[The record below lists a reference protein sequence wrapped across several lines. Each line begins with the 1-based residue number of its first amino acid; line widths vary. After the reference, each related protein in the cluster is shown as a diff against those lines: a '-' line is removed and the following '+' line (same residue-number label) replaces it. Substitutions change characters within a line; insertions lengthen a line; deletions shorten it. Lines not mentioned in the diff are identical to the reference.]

1 MSETVH
7 AVGFL
12 NLVAFV
18 ALGVISLRGW
28 LARRDP
34 ATGWAA
40 ASFGVLGAVVLIAR
54 AVPQHPHGLFEGAL
68 LRFLIVLLV
77 VFPYF
82 LFRFTNSFGPPS
94 RRLFAGVSVMTVALS
109 IWTFALPSIPEAGEP
124 RSAAFNAYL
133 VVFVAHWTIL
143 SIASAVRLIRAG
155 RGQPSVARWRMRM
168 LVVAAVSIT
177 LAIILAAASNDPN
190 SPVALAQ
197 GVLGFVSA
205 VAFWLGLAPPR
216 VFRIAWRRPEQERVQ
231 RAIGELMT
239 LATTQAEIAER
250 VLAPAADIVGARAMA
265 VRNSE
270 GDIVGSHNLSD
281 ASLAGL
287 ARGGR
292 PKIWED
298 AEVVELEV
306 AGGSMVVW
314 TSPYA
319 PFFGEDEL
327 ALLRTLGALTG
338 LALDRVRLFEAEHQA
353 RVALERTNEVMAEF
367 IALAAHELRTP
378 VTTIYG
384 FVRTLRH
391 LSERLSEAQREE
403 LGQALEQQT
412 ERMTLLVEQLLDLSR
427 LDAHAV
433 EIRPERIPVRE
444 QVERVVAAAVP
455 DRRDDVRVEVDEE
468 ITAHV
473 DRDALDRIVSNLVT
487 NALKYGRPPVTVR
500 AGESDRHFRLVVE
513 DSGEGVAA
521 DFVPSLFERF
531 ARSEG
536 SRGRS
541 TGTGLGLA
549 IARSYARAHRG
560 DLLYRGEEGRGAAF
574 ELVLPRGER
583 APAPAGNEQPAIA
596 GSA

>member
-7 AVGFL
+7 AVGVL

-40 ASFGVLGAVVLIAR
+40 ASFGVLGAVVLLAR
-54 AVPQHPHGLFEGAL
+54 IVPQHPHGFFQEAV
-68 LRFLIVLLV
+68 LRFEIVLLV

-82 LFRFTNSFGPPS
+82 LFRFTNAFGPPS
-94 RRLFAGVSVMTVALS
+94 RRLFAGVSVMTIALS
-109 IWTFALPSIPEAGEP
+109 IWTFALPSIPEAGDP
-124 RSAAFNAYL
+124 RPVAFDVYL
-133 VVFVAHWTIL
+133 VAFVLHWTIL

-168 LVVAAVSIT
+168 LVVAAITIT

-205 VAFWLGLAPPR
+205 VAFWLGLAPPT
-216 VFRIAWRRPEQERVQ
+216 VFRAAWRRPEQERVQ

-265 VRNSE
+265 VRNAE
-270 GDIVGSHNLSD
+270 RVVVGSHNLSD
-281 ASLAGL
+281 S
-287 ARGGR
+287 ARAQLERGQS

-298 AEVVELEV
+298 AEVVDLEV
-306 AGGSMVVW
+306 AGGSIVVW

-338 LALDRVRLFEAEHQA
+338 LALDRVRLFEAEHRA
-353 RVALERTNEVMAEF
+353 RVELERANEVMAEF

-391 LSERLSEAQREE
+391 LSERLSEEQREE

-427 LDAHAV
+427 LDAQAV
-433 EIRPERIPVRE
+433 EIKPEEIPVRE
-444 QVERVVAAAVP
+444 QVDRVVAAVVP
-455 DRRDDVRVEVDEE
+455 DRRDDVNVEVDDGV
-468 ITAHV
+468 TALV
-473 DRDALDRIVSNLVT
+473 DRDALDRILSNLVT
-487 NALKYGRPPVTVR
+487 NAFKYGQPPVTVR
-500 AGESDRHFRLVVE
+500 AGRREGRFRLVVE
-513 DSGEGVAA
+513 DSGEGVSP
-521 DFVPSLFERF
+521 DFVPSLFDRF
-531 ARSEG
+531 SRSES
-536 SRGRS
+536 SRGRGL
-541 TGTGLGLA
+541 GTGLGLA
-549 IARSYARAHRG
+549 IARSYARAHDG
-560 DLLYRGEEGRGAAF
+560 DLVYCGEEGRGAAF
-574 ELVLPRGER
+574 ELVLPGGE
-583 APAPAGNEQPAIA
+583 PPPLGAGTGQPAVA
-596 GSA
+596 GST